1 MNKIIFLFEKSII
14 RIFRIEIIFFIFFIF
29 STIAYD
35 FYKDSHK
42 YFNNADFP
50 SNCQGISAFVITLLY
65 GFFFFLIIVF
75 PFLFFLQLFFAIKFK
90 ILKKSGI
97 VLVFFLTLLYF
108 GSVISV
114 FSLYSIKQKQ
124 NFMTMN

>member
-1 MNKIIFLFEKSII
+1 MKISLLLKKSLV
-14 RIFRIEIIFFIFFIF
+14 RIFKIEIIFFVFFIF
-29 STIAYD
+29 STIAYH
-35 FYKDSHK
+35 FYDDSHK
-42 YFNNADFP
+42 YFNNVDFP
-50 SNCQGISAFVITLLY
+50 FNCQGISAFLITLLY
-65 GFFFFLIIVF
+65 GFFFFLIIAF

-97 VLVFFLTLLYF
+97 VLVFFLTILYF

-124 NFMTMN
+124 TFMTRN

>member
-1 MNKIIFLFEKSII
+1 MNKIIFLFEKSLV
-14 RIFRIEIIFFIFFIF
+14 RIFKIEIIFFVFFIF
-29 STIAYD
+29 STIAYH
-35 FYKDSHK
+35 FYDDSHK
-42 YFNNADFP
+42 YNVDFP
-50 SNCQGISAFVITLLY
+50 FNCQGISAFLITLLY
-65 GFFFFLIIVF
+65 GFFFFLIIAF

-97 VLVFFLTLLYF
+97 VLVFFLTILYF

-124 NFMTMN
+124 TFMTRN